1 MYNSKLFAILPD
13 YIVTPDGMEVDR
25 HGNLVLS
32 CPNFA
37 DDSVP
42 GVVVRFDKDRNISKW
57 FEVPVHPEIGVARN
71 MGICFDEDYNIYIV
85 DNPGWKA
92 DRPDWAN
99 KGRILKVTVDDDGNI
114 LSWKTIA
121 TGMEHPNGIKYHN
134 GYLYVTESSMT
145 PVKDPSGK
153 LVSGIYRFSP
163 DEENIEITNTLE
175 DKNLIDW
182 YITNDPDCQYGLDGI
197 VFDAEGNLFV
207 GNFGDG
213 EIWKIELDEKG
224 LVKSKKPFAKDPKQL
239 KSTDGMFIDKDG
251 MMYIADFSANAIC
264 RMTPDGKLERI
275 AESPDSDGL
284 HGELDQPGEPIVWNG
299 LLIASC
305 FDLVTDPGK
314 VNTQHELPATM
325 ACIEL

>member
-213 EIWKIELDEKG
+213 EIWKIED
-224 LVKSKKPFAKDPKQL
+224 SIFPFLLRAVLIDQL
-239 KSTDGMFIDKDG
+239 KSAFDWVKSHYEIINRISGILLVVIGLAMASGML
-251 MMYIADFSANAIC
+251 
-264 RMTPDGKLERI
+264 GKLL
-275 AESPDSDGL
+275 A
-284 HGELDQPGEPIVWNG
+284 
-299 LLIASC
+299 LLS
-305 FDLVTDPGK
+305 
-314 VNTQHELPATM
+314 
-325 ACIEL
+325 